1 MLLPYIQGVGKQIII
16 FCFYFVH
23 TKPPDLGANTC
34 NSKSP
39 IVSTQSCVWVHL
51 FVSCSVSCGE
61 KKLPSSPVSMPT
73 IINVGYF
80 MGRAGELLVLG
91 NGPDRSS
98 RSHRAEV
105 LYPSVSSSLGRRR
118 SRHGLIFTARPLPGQ
133 VGAATRRTGEQL
145 LM

>member
-1 MLLPYIQGVGKQIII
+1 MQIHAIVNLPLSLPRAVSGSIYLRVVQSLVGK
-16 FCFYFVH
+16 
-23 TKPPDLGANTC
+23 
-34 NSKSP
+34 
-39 IVSTQSCVWVHL
+39 
-51 FVSCSVSCGE
+51 
-61 KKLPSSPVSMPT
+61 KKLPGSPVSMPT

-118 SRHGLIFTARPLPGQ
+118 SRHRLIFTACPLPGQ

-145 LM
+145 QM